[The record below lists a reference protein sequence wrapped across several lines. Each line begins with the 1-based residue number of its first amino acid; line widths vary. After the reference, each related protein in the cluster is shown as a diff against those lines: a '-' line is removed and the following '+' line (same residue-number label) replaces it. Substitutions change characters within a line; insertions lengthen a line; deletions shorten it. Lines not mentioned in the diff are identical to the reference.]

1 MTGHWIRLRGGWEWQ
16 TATMEEGLPKRLTL
30 PLEWPT
36 GLAHPVRLLRSF
48 QCPSFDAIT
57 ESLSLRLDEVSGLL
71 AVWLND
77 REVARP
83 AGQYATLVLPLTDA
97 LPRRNRLVLEVQPP
111 RRDSEAAPIPWGVI
125 ALVIQPRARGGSH
138 ADVLGEP
145 DGVA

>member
-16 TATMEEGLPKRLTL
+16 TATTEEALPKRLTL

-36 GLAHPVRLLRSF
+36 DLSQSVRLLRSF
-48 QCPSFDAIT
+48 QCPSFDPIT

-77 REVARP
+77 RELARP
-83 AGQYATLVLPLTDA
+83 AGQCVTLVLPLADA
-97 LPRRNRLVLEVQPP
+97 LPRRNLLVLEVQPP
-111 RRDSEAAPIPWGVI
+111 RRDSEAAPVPWGVI
-125 ALVIQPRARGGSH
+125 ALVIQPRAPGGSY